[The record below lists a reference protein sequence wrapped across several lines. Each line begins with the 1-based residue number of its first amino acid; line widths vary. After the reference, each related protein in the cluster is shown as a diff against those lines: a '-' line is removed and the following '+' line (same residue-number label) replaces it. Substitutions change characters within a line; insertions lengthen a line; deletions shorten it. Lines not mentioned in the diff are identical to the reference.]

1 MQNTT
6 ENNVV
11 TRLKHF
17 IEFCGLSNSQFADKT
32 GIPRPTLS
40 QLVNGRNKSVND
52 LLLRKLHD
60 TFPNLNVSWL
70 LFGVGNMLSNSN
82 IQFSE
87 AQNST
92 ISGRDDLQYP
102 DSKPFSTLFEEA
114 PATSNY
120 SQTVISPDNDEDFA
134 AFSAISTNN
143 EPQVDEET
151 SSSDSSVANNTKKIK
166 SIIVFYTD
174 SRSMRFL
181 AVSSSST
188 CSETN
193 QSSLPRVA

>member
-1 MQNTT
+1 M
-6 ENNVV
+6 V
-11 TRLKHF
+11 
-17 IEFCGLSNSQFADKT
+17 
-32 GIPRPTLS
+32 
-40 QLVNGRNKSVND
+40 
-52 LLLRKLHD
+52 
-60 TFPNLNVSWL
+60 
-70 LFGVGNMLSNSN
+70 
-82 IQFSE
+82 
-87 AQNST
+87 T

-174 SRSMRFL
+174 SSFE
-181 AVSSSST
+181 VFSPSSIIW
-188 CSETN
+188 CRHMHAIPP
-193 QSSLPRVA
+193 QI

>member
-92 ISGRDDLQYP
+92 ISGRDDFQYP

-151 SSSDSSVANNTKKIK
+151 SSSVSSVANNTKKIK

-174 SRSMRFL
+174 SSFE
-181 AVSSSST
+181 VFSPSSII
-188 CSETN
+188 
-193 QSSLPRVA
+193 

>member
-92 ISGRDDLQYP
+92 ISGQDDLQYP
-102 DSKPFSTLFEEA
+102 DSKPFSTLFEEE

-174 SRSMRFL
+174 SSFE
-181 AVSSSST
+181 VFSPSSII
-188 CSETN
+188 
-193 QSSLPRVA
+193 